1 MKTASDIGAFAAAFL
16 AAGTCVA
23 AERPP
28 IHYVDM
34 EPKEVI
40 EAKTSPLPGKAAS
53 LLPADGRWNLVWHA
67 AFWLQSPS
75 IGASAALCGDVRA
88 PSGSVSATFVFGA
101 KNPPGG
107 ETVYSNVKFFR
118 LEDGR

>member
-1 MKTASDIGAFAAAFL
+1 MSPSRLSVSVDGVQTGSLSYDIPKDTKGFWPFGKRRTPLFMKKYGYFEIRCRL
-16 AAGTCVA
+16 
-23 AERPP
+23 
-28 IHYVDM
+28 
-34 EPKEVI
+34 PKHR
-40 EAKTSPLPGKAAS
+40 G
-53 LLPADGRWNLVWHA
+53 WHA